1 MLRLGLAVL
10 VIVSS
15 AECWPASKEHG
26 VLLERLRRS
35 PHYCDPDPQ
44 PIWPAPQPPSP
55 APGPTPSSHV
65 FPLPAPIFPPPF
77 WRGHHHHHRYYEPQR
92 YQEQNIR
99 NLENDSNNPPC
110 DSCDE
115 NKKPKNT
122 AISNAQ
128 SETGNAV
135 AIALL
140 RS

>member
-1 MLRLGLAVL
+1 ML
-10 VIVSS
+10 SS
-15 AECWPASKEHG
+15 DG

-35 PHYCDPDPQ
+35 PHYCGPEDSEPV
-44 PIWPAPQPPSP
+44 WPRPQPPLPPPP
-55 APGPTPSSHV
+55 APRPPPPSHE

-77 WRGHHHHHRYYEPQR
+77 WRGHHHHHRFYNEPQR

-99 NLENDSNNPPC
+99 NLENESNKPC
-110 DSCDE
+110 DSCNE

-135 AIALL
+135 AIAIT
-140 RS
+140 RSKKN